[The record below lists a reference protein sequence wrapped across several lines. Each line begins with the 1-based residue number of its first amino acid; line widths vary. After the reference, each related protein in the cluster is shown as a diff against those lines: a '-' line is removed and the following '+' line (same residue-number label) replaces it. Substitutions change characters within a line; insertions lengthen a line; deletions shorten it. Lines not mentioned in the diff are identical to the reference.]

1 MQGSKIDFLNLNK
14 GHFQGIQYCY
24 KIQELKAD
32 IMTNLL
38 VCSKIM
44 GVKDDLVQNCAGEIN
59 TGKLQFSYWSENS
72 ASKSGGIV
80 A

>member
-14 GHFQGIQYCY
+14 GYFPGIQYCY

-32 IMTNLL
+32 IMTNPL

-44 GVKDDLVQNCAGEIN
+44 GVKDDLVQNCVYIA
-59 TGKLQFSYWSENS
+59 KLISFTQNCAETT
-72 ASKSGGIV
+72 SKL
-80 A
+80 AK

>member
-14 GHFQGIQYCY
+14 GYFPGIQYCY

-32 IMTNLL
+32 IMTNPL

-44 GVKDDLVQNCAGEIN
+44 GVKDDLVQNCARQ
-59 TGKLQFSYWSENS
+59 TGHQGYGVLGQAY
-72 ASKSGGIV
+72 A
-80 A
+80 